1 MRSSDDSQEL
11 LAAKNE
17 TEKPS
22 AVKRRGDVE
31 AQSPISAEKRSGAY

>member
-31 AQSPISAEKRSGAY
+31 SAIPAEKRSGAY